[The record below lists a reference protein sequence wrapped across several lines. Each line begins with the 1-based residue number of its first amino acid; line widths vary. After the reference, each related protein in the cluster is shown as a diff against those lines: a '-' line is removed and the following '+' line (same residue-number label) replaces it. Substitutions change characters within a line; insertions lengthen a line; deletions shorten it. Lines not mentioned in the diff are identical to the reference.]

1 MKIHKY
7 TVFIISPLTAQQYR
21 PQELKYLIFDHLC
34 MVPSF
39 NKCLLGLPMGLG
51 YKVYIIGPDFLS
63 NPYADCKEKP
73 IILKICYTMVGAM
86 TDRYVK
92 CLRNPEEEGRTFMLL
107 GSLHTTVV
115 IKWLYHLK
123 GF

>member
-1 MKIHKY
+1 
-7 TVFIISPLTAQQYR
+7 
-21 PQELKYLIFDHLC
+21 
-34 MVPSF
+34 
-39 NKCLLGLPMGLG
+39 MGLG